1 MSNYAG
7 ITIDN
12 SKESSTSGNWT
23 NPGSALYDK
32 IIDQKSALNE
42 AYLIVEDGY
51 KDAPSEHLKYPH
63 HVIRSGKLIVHKDGV
78 QAAFQR
84 AKAQGITT
92 GSVLNHIKKHYRE
105 LELDMTNFSIWEDK
119 YTILWD

>member
-1 MSNYAG
+1 MA

-12 SKESSTSGNWT
+12 SKEASTSGKWS
-23 NPGSALYDK
+23 NPEQRLYEP

-51 KDAPSEHLKYPH
+51 KDAPSQHLKYPH
-63 HVIRSGKLIVHKDGV
+63 HVIRNNKLIVHKDGV
-78 QAAFQR
+78 QAAYQR
-84 AKAQGITT
+84 AKAQGVAT

-105 LELDMTNFSIWEDK
+105 LELDMTNFSIWNDENK
-119 YTILWD
+119 LWE